1 MVNPIDDIF
10 TQARSGSV
18 AAIIQVL
25 NDKLASSG
33 VRTRAVLEKGVLQL
47 LCEAHEAEQLDKSFL
62 VDRVRE
68 ILESLE
74 PANIRRV
81 RINSRIVREQQLLWL
96 DEVSR
101 DPVNQLLWFYDIT
114 LKKPSLFKRLFQR
127 PIIVEK
133 RAGFGLPKQMGGS
146 SSFFERE
153 QRQFWRGILIGGLGF
168 SALLLLLA
176 FVLHSSF
183 GLRLSEQK
191 EGEKP
196 LNVAGNSKPVPVKLQ
211 SRDMFAEA
219 VRLAEQTSA
228 LGKQAQSRD
237 EWLVI
242 AAKWEQASALMAAVP
257 ASHPRY
263 DVAQNRAA
271 LYKQNGE
278 TAQDEAEKR
287 Q

>member
-1 MVNPIDDIF
+1 MVNPIDDIL

-47 LCEAHEAEQLDKSFL
+47 LCEAHEVEQLDKSFL

-101 DPVNQLLWFYDIT
+101 DPVNQLLWFYDLT

-127 PIIVEK
+127 PMIVDK
-133 RAGFGLPKQMGGS
+133 RGGLSLPKQMGS

-168 SALLLLLA
+168 SGVLLLLA
-176 FVLHSSF
+176 VVLHSSF

-191 EGEKP
+191 QAQKP
-196 LNVAGNSKPVPVKLQ
+196 VNVADNSKPVSVKLQ
-211 SRDMFAEA
+211 ARDTFAEA

-257 ASHPRY
+257 VNHPRY

>member
-1 MVNPIDDIF
+1 MVNPIDDIV

-47 LCEAHEAEQLDKSFL
+47 LCEAHEVEQLDKSF
-62 VDRVRE
+62 VVERVRE

-74 PANIRRV
+74 PGNIRRV
-81 RINSRIVREQQLLWL
+81 RINSRIVKEQQLLWL
-96 DEVSR
+96 EEVLR
-101 DPVNQLLWFYDIT
+101 DPVNEVLWFYEFT
-114 LKKPSLFKRLFQR
+114 LKKSSLFKRLFKSG
-127 PIIVEK
+127 VVVDK
-133 RAGFGLPKQMGGS
+133 RGGLGLPRQLET

-153 QRQFWRGILIGGLGF
+153 QRQFWRGILIGVLGF
-168 SALLLLLA
+168 SGVLFLLA

-183 GLRLSEQK
+183 GLRLNEAKQ
-191 EGEKP
+191 GEK
-196 LNVAGNSKPVPVKLQ
+196 LVGNISSGKQVSGKAQ
-211 SRDMFAEA
+211 TRDVFGEA

-228 LGKQAQSRD
+228 LGKQAQTRD

-242 AAKWEQASALMAAVP
+242 AAKWQQASALMGAVP
-257 ASHPRY
+257 ATHPRY

-278 TAQDEAEKR
+278 TAQEEAEKR